1 MHDPSSS
8 AVSHVGWQRG
18 FWSLMVTQFQ
28 NAFSDNALKQL
39 IIFVLLA
46 GAAATAASAGA
57 AASAVSAADA
67 ATAASAADD
76 RLVSLVTAVFSA
88 PFILFA
94 MLGGWLADRNSKQ
107 RMMVYVKTAEMGI
120 MAFAGLAL
128 WLKSLPL
135 LLGAIFLMGCHSA
148 IFAPSKYGILPE
160 ILPHDKLS
168 WGNGILELLT
178 FLGVILGVVAAG
190 IFSDAFG
197 TRTITMMETNGLYRI
212 GQTFTGTGI
221 PEGAI
226 ITAVTPTSI
235 TIKIGLEWIAGP
247 ILMAIAFVGWLFSR
261 KVTPV
266 PAADPTCPVRINPV
280 TDLWRQ
286 LRIMKQD
293 RDLWRACWGNTG
305 FYFISALVMM
315 NMVVFCKKVLNLTD
329 LQNSMM
335 NVWLAVGIGIGSVVA
350 GYASR
355 GRIEY
360 RLVPLGAL
368 GLALS
373 TIPMGMEGVTADTFR
388 ICMGTLGFSAGLF
401 IVPVVSVIQHRPS
414 PESKGA
420 VQGSVSSLSF
430 LGIMAAAGVQWIAR
444 ETFHI
449 SSAQVF
455 WVCGASALICGA
467 YAAISRGRFIEV
479 E

>member
-1 MHDPSSS
+1 MHAPSPS

-18 FWSLMVTQFQ
+18 FWSLMGTQFQ

-39 IIFVLLA
+39 IILVLLA
-46 GAAATAASAGA
+46 GATASASGEKKN
-57 AASAVSAADA
+57 DE
-67 ATAASAADD
+67 
-76 RLVSLVTAVFSA
+76 LVAMVTAVFSA

-128 WLKSLPL
+128 WLTSLPL

-190 IFSDAFG
+190 IFSDAF
-197 TRTITMMETNGLYRI
+197 LK
-212 GQTFTGTGI
+212 
-221 PEGAI
+221 EGRA
-226 ITAVTPTSI
+226 
-235 TIKIGLEWIAGP
+235 WIAGP
-247 ILMAIAFVGWLFSR
+247 ILMAIAFVGWLLSR
-261 KVTPV
+261 QVTPV

-286 LRIMKQD
+286 LSIMKQD

-315 NMVVFCKKVLNLTD
+315 NMVVFCKDILKLTD
-329 LQNSMM
+329 TENSMM
-335 NVWLAVGIGIGSVVA
+335 NVWLAIGIGIGSVVA

-373 TIPMGMEGVTADTFR
+373 TVPMGMDGVTADTFR
-388 ICMGTLGFSAGLF
+388 ICMGCLGFSAGLF
-401 IVPVVSVIQHRPS
+401 IVPVVTVIQHRPS

-430 LGIMAAAGVQWIAR
+430 LGIMAAAGVQWVSRDA
-444 ETFHI
+444 FGI
-449 SSAQVF
+449 SSGQVF
-455 WVCGASALICGA
+455 WLCGASALICGA

>member
-1 MHDPSSS
+1 MHSPSSS

-18 FWSLMVTQFQ
+18 FWSLMGTQFQ

-39 IIFVLLA
+39 IILVLLA
-46 GAAATAASAGA
+46 GATASASGEKKN
-57 AASAVSAADA
+57 DE
-67 ATAASAADD
+67 
-76 RLVSLVTAVFSA
+76 LVAMVTAVFSA

-128 WLKSLPL
+128 WLTSLPL

-190 IFSDAFG
+190 IFSDAF
-197 TRTITMMETNGLYRI
+197 LK
-212 GQTFTGTGI
+212 
-221 PEGAI
+221 EGRA
-226 ITAVTPTSI
+226 
-235 TIKIGLEWIAGP
+235 WIAGP
-247 ILMAIAFVGWLFSR
+247 ILMAIAFVGWLLSR
-261 KVTPV
+261 QVTPV

-286 LRIMKQD
+286 LSIMKQD

-315 NMVVFCKKVLNLTD
+315 NMVVFCKDILKLTD
-329 LQNSMM
+329 TENSMM
-335 NVWLAVGIGIGSVVA
+335 NVWLAIGIGIGSVVA

-373 TIPMGMEGVTADTFR
+373 TVPMGMDGVTADTFR
-388 ICMGTLGFSAGLF
+388 ICMGCLGFSAGLF
-401 IVPVVSVIQHRPS
+401 IVPVVTVIQHRPS

-430 LGIMAAAGVQWIAR
+430 LGIMAAAGVQWVSRDA
-444 ETFHI
+444 FGI
-449 SSAQVF
+449 SSGQVF
-455 WVCGASALICGA
+455 WLCGASALICGA

>member
-1 MHDPSSS
+1 MHNPSPS

-18 FWSLMVTQFQ
+18 FWSLMGTQFQ

-39 IIFVLLA
+39 IILVLLA
-46 GAAATAASAGA
+46 GATASASGEKKN
-57 AASAVSAADA
+57 DE
-67 ATAASAADD
+67 
-76 RLVSLVTAVFSA
+76 LVAMVTAVFSA

-128 WLKSLPL
+128 WLVSLPL

-190 IFSDAFG
+190 IFSDAF
-197 TRTITMMETNGLYRI
+197 LK
-212 GQTFTGTGI
+212 
-221 PEGAI
+221 EGRA
-226 ITAVTPTSI
+226 
-235 TIKIGLEWIAGP
+235 WIAGP
-247 ILMAIAFVGWLFSR
+247 ILMAIAFIGWLLSR
-261 KVTPV
+261 QVTPV

-286 LRIMKQD
+286 LSIMKQD

-315 NMVVFCKKVLNLTD
+315 NMVVFCKDILKLTD
-329 LQNSMM
+329 TQNSMM
-335 NVWLAVGIGIGSVVA
+335 NVWLAIGIGIGSVVA

-360 RLVPLGAL
+360 RLVPIGAL

-373 TIPMGMEGVTADTFR
+373 TVPMGMDGVTADTFR
-388 ICMGTLGFSAGLF
+388 ICMGCLGFSAGLF

-430 LGIMAAAGVQWIAR
+430 LGIMAAAGVQWVSR
-444 ETFHI
+444 EAFDI
-449 SSAQVF
+449 SSGQVF

-467 YAAISRGRFIEV
+467 YAAISRGRFIKV

>member
-1 MHDPSSS
+1 M
-8 AVSHVGWQRG
+8 G
-18 FWSLMVTQFQ
+18 TQFQ

-39 IIFVLLA
+39 IILVLLA
-46 GAAATAASAGA
+46 SAASSAGEA
-57 AASAVSAADA
+57 EQ
-67 ATAASAADD
+67 D
-76 RLVSLVTAVFSA
+76 RMVSLVTAVFSA

-107 RMMVYVKTAEMGI
+107 RMMVYVKAAEMGI
-120 MAFAGLAL
+120 MAFAGVALAL
-128 WLKSLPL
+128 GSLPL
-135 LLGAIFLMGCHSA
+135 KLGAIFLMGCHSA

-178 FLGVILGVVAAG
+178 FLGVILGTVAAG
-190 IFSDAFG
+190 IFSDYFKG
-197 TRTITMMETNGLYRI
+197 
-212 GQTFTGTGI
+212 
-221 PEGAI
+221 
-226 ITAVTPTSI
+226 S
-235 TIKIGLEWIAGP
+235 EWVAGP
-247 ILMAIAFVGWLFSR
+247 ILMVIAFGGWVLSR
-261 KVTPV
+261 QVTPV

-315 NMVVFCKKVLNLTD
+315 NVVVFGKSVLHLTGT
-329 LQNSMM
+329 QNSMM
-335 NVWLAVGIGIGSVVA
+335 NVWLALGIGFGSVVA

-355 GRIEY
+355 GHIEY
-360 RLVPLGAL
+360 RLVPIGAL

-373 TIPMGMEGVTADTFR
+373 TVPMGMEGVTADTFR

-444 ETFHI
+444 ETFQI
-449 SSAQVF
+449 TSGQVF
-455 WVCGASALICGA
+455 WVCGASAILCGS
-467 YAAISRGRFIEV
+467 YAAISRGRFIKAE
-479 E
+479 

>member
-1 MHDPSSS
+1 MHNPSPS

-18 FWSLMVTQFQ
+18 FWSLMGTQFQ

-39 IIFVLLA
+39 IILVLLA
-46 GAAATAASAGA
+46 GATASASGEKKN
-57 AASAVSAADA
+57 DE
-67 ATAASAADD
+67 
-76 RLVSLVTAVFSA
+76 LVAMVTAVFSA

-128 WLKSLPL
+128 WLVSLPL

-190 IFSDAFG
+190 IFSDAF
-197 TRTITMMETNGLYRI
+197 LK
-212 GQTFTGTGI
+212 
-221 PEGAI
+221 EGRA
-226 ITAVTPTSI
+226 
-235 TIKIGLEWIAGP
+235 WIAGP
-247 ILMAIAFVGWLFSR
+247 ILMAIAFIGWLLSR
-261 KVTPV
+261 QVTPV

-315 NMVVFCKKVLNLTD
+315 NMVVFCKDILKLTD
-329 LQNSMM
+329 TQNSMM
-335 NVWLAVGIGIGSVVA
+335 NVWLAIGIGIGSVVA

-360 RLVPLGAL
+360 RLVPIGAL

-373 TIPMGMEGVTADTFR
+373 TVPMGLEGVTADTFR
-388 ICMGTLGFSAGLF
+388 ICMGCLGFSAGLF
-401 IVPVVSVIQHRPS
+401 IVPVVTVIQHRPS

-430 LGIMAAAGVQWIAR
+430 LGIMAAAGVQWVSR
-444 ETFHI
+444 EAFDI
-449 SSAQVF
+449 SSGQVF

-467 YAAISRGRFIEV
+467 YAAISRGRFIKV

>member
-1 MHDPSSS
+1 MAPPPVSS
-8 AVSHVGWQRG
+8 ATGWQRG
-18 FWSLMVTQFQ
+18 FWCLMGTQFQ

-39 IIFVLLA
+39 IILVLLA
-46 GAAATAASAGA
+46 SAATSTGEPEQ
-57 AASAVSAADA
+57 
-67 ATAASAADD
+67 D
-76 RLVSLVTAVFSA
+76 RMVSLVTAVFSA

-107 RMMVYVKTAEMGI
+107 RMMVYVKAAEMGI

-128 WLKSLPL
+128 ALESLPL
-135 LLGAIFLMGCHSA
+135 KLCAIFLMGCHSA

-160 ILPHDKLS
+160 ILPHEKLS

-178 FLGVILGVVAAG
+178 FLGVILGTVAAG
-190 IFSDAFG
+190 IFSDAFKG
-197 TRTITMMETNGLYRI
+197 R
-212 GQTFTGTGI
+212 
-221 PEGAI
+221 
-226 ITAVTPTSI
+226 
-235 TIKIGLEWIAGP
+235 EWIAGP
-247 ILMAIAFVGWLFSR
+247 ILVVVAFGGWMLSR
-261 KVTPV
+261 QVTPV
-266 PAADPTCPVRINPV
+266 PAADPTCPVRINPI

-315 NMVVFCKKVLNLTD
+315 NVVVFGKSVLNLTGT
-329 LQNSMM
+329 QNSMM
-335 NVWLAVGIGIGSVVA
+335 NVWLALGIGIGSVAA

-355 GRIEY
+355 GHIEY
-360 RLVPLGAL
+360 RLVPIGAL

-373 TIPMGMEGVTADTFR
+373 TVPMGMEGVTAETFR
-388 ICMGTLGFSAGLF
+388 ICMATLGFSAGLF

-420 VQGSVSSLSF
+420 VQGAVSSLSF
-430 LGIMAAAGVQWIAR
+430 IGIMAAAGVQWVAR

-449 SSAQVF
+449 SSGQVF
-455 WVCGASALICGA
+455 WVCGASAIICGS
-467 YAAISRGRFIEV
+467 YAAISRGRFIKAE
-479 E
+479 

>member
-1 MHDPSSS
+1 MGVRCSMHSPSSS

-18 FWSLMVTQFQ
+18 FWSLMGTQFQ

-39 IIFVLLA
+39 IILVLLA
-46 GAAATAASAGA
+46 GATASASGEKKN
-57 AASAVSAADA
+57 DE
-67 ATAASAADD
+67 
-76 RLVSLVTAVFSA
+76 LVAMVTAVFSA

-120 MAFAGLAL
+120 MAFAGVAL
-128 WLKSLPL
+128 WLESLPL

-190 IFSDAFG
+190 IFSDAF
-197 TRTITMMETNGLYRI
+197 LK
-212 GQTFTGTGI
+212 
-221 PEGAI
+221 EGRA
-226 ITAVTPTSI
+226 
-235 TIKIGLEWIAGP
+235 WIAGP
-247 ILMAIAFVGWLFSR
+247 ILMAIAFVGWLLSR
-261 KVTPV
+261 QVTPV

-286 LRIMKQD
+286 LSIMKQD

-315 NMVVFCKKVLNLTD
+315 NMVVFCKDILKLTD
-329 LQNSMM
+329 TQNSMM
-335 NVWLAVGIGIGSVVA
+335 NVWLAIGIGIGSVVA

-373 TIPMGMEGVTADTFR
+373 TVPMGMDGVTADTFR
-388 ICMGTLGFSAGLF
+388 ICMGCLGFSAGLF
-401 IVPVVSVIQHRPS
+401 IVPVVTVIQHRPS

-430 LGIMAAAGVQWIAR
+430 LGIMAAAGVQWVSRDA
-444 ETFHI
+444 FGI
-449 SSAQVF
+449 SSGQVF
-455 WVCGASALICGA
+455 WLCGASALICGA

>member
-1 MHDPSSS
+1 M
-8 AVSHVGWQRG
+8 A
-18 FWSLMVTQFQ
+18 TQFQ

-39 IIFVLLA
+39 IILVLLA
-46 GAAATAASAGA
+46 GAAASSGEAG
-57 AASAVSAADA
+57 
-67 ATAASAADD
+67 DD

-120 MAFAGLAL
+120 MAFAGIAL
-128 WLKSLPL
+128 CLKSLPL
-135 LLGAIFLMGCHSA
+135 MLGAIFLMGCHSA

-160 ILPHDKLS
+160 ILPHEKLS

-178 FLGVILGVVAAG
+178 FLGVILGTVAAG
-190 IFSDAFG
+190 IFSDAFKE
-197 TRTITMMETNGLYRI
+197 R
-212 GQTFTGTGI
+212 
-221 PEGAI
+221 
-226 ITAVTPTSI
+226 
-235 TIKIGLEWIAGP
+235 EWIAGP
-247 ILMAIAFVGWLFSR
+247 ILVAIAFGGWLLSR
-261 KVTPV
+261 QVTPV

-286 LRIMKQD
+286 LWIMKQD

-315 NMVVFCKKVLNLTD
+315 NVVVFGKNDLHLTGTE
-329 LQNSMM
+329 NSML
-335 NVWLAVGIGIGSVVA
+335 NVWLALGIGFGSVVA

-360 RLVPLGAL
+360 RLVPIGAL

-373 TIPMGMEGVTADTFR
+373 TVPMGMEGVTADTFR
-388 ICMGTLGFSAGLF
+388 ICMATLGFSAGLF

-430 LGIMAAAGVQWIAR
+430 LGIMAAAGVQWLSR

-449 SSAQVF
+449 SSGQVF

-467 YAAISRGRFIEV
+467 FAAISRGRFIEV

>member
-1 MHDPSSS
+1 MAPPPVSS
-8 AVSHVGWQRG
+8 ATGWQRG
-18 FWSLMVTQFQ
+18 FWSLMATQFQ

-39 IIFVLLA
+39 IILVLLA
-46 GAAATAASAGA
+46 GATASAGGA
-57 AASAVSAADA
+57 G
-67 ATAASAADD
+67 DD
-76 RLVSLVTAVFSA
+76 RMVSMVTAVFSA

-128 WLKSLPL
+128 WLTSLPL

-190 IFSDAFG
+190 IFSDAFLKEG
-197 TRTITMMETNGLYRI
+197 RT
-212 GQTFTGTGI
+212 
-221 PEGAI
+221 
-226 ITAVTPTSI
+226 
-235 TIKIGLEWIAGP
+235 WIAGP
-247 ILMAIAFVGWLFSR
+247 ILMVIAFVGWLFSR
-261 KVTPV
+261 QVTPV

-286 LRIMKQD
+286 LSIMKQD

-315 NMVVFCKKVLNLTD
+315 NMVVFCKSVLNLTD
-329 LQNSMM
+329 TQNSMM

-388 ICMGTLGFSAGLF
+388 ICMGCLGFSAGLF

-455 WVCGASALICGA
+455 WVCGASAIICGA
-467 YAAISRGRFIEV
+467 YAAISRGRFIKV

>member
-1 MHDPSSS
+1 MAPPPVSS
-8 AVSHVGWQRG
+8 ATGWQRG
-18 FWSLMVTQFQ
+18 FWCLMGTQFQ

-39 IIFVLLA
+39 IILVLLA
-46 GAAATAASAGA
+46 SAAGSAGEA
-57 AASAVSAADA
+57 EQ
-67 ATAASAADD
+67 D
-76 RLVSLVTAVFSA
+76 RMVSLVTAVFSA

-107 RMMVYVKTAEMGI
+107 RMMVYVKAAEMGI

-128 WLKSLPL
+128 ALGSLPL
-135 LLGAIFLMGCHSA
+135 KLGAIFLMGCHSA

-160 ILPHDKLS
+160 ILPHEKLS

-178 FLGVILGVVAAG
+178 FLGVILGTVAAG
-190 IFSDAFG
+190 IFSDAFKG
-197 TRTITMMETNGLYRI
+197 R
-212 GQTFTGTGI
+212 
-221 PEGAI
+221 
-226 ITAVTPTSI
+226 
-235 TIKIGLEWIAGP
+235 EWIAGP
-247 ILMAIAFVGWLFSR
+247 ILVVVAFGGWLLSR
-261 KVTPV
+261 QVTPV

-315 NMVVFCKKVLNLTD
+315 NVVVFGKSVLNLTGT
-329 LQNSMM
+329 QNSML
-335 NVWLAVGIGIGSVVA
+335 NVWLALGIGFGSVVA

-355 GRIEY
+355 GHIEY
-360 RLVPLGAL
+360 RLVPIGAL

-373 TIPMGMEGVTADTFR
+373 TVPMGMDGVTADTFR
-388 ICMGTLGFSAGLF
+388 ICMATLGFSAGLF

-430 LGIMAAAGVQWIAR
+430 LGIMAAAGVQWVSR

-449 SSAQVF
+449 SSGQVF
-455 WVCGASALICGA
+455 WVCGASAIICGA
-467 YAAISRGRFIEV
+467 YAAISRGRFIKV

>member
-1 MHDPSSS
+1 MAPPPVSS
-8 AVSHVGWQRG
+8 ATGWQRG
-18 FWSLMVTQFQ
+18 FWCLMGTQFQ

-39 IIFVLLA
+39 IILVLLA
-46 GAAATAASAGA
+46 GAAKAKAG
-57 AASAVSAADA
+57 DA
-67 ATAASAADD
+67 GNDE
-76 RLVSLVTAVFSA
+76 LVALVTAVFSA

-107 RMMVYVKTAEMGI
+107 RMMVYVKAAEMGI

-128 WLKSLPL
+128 ALGSLPL
-135 LLGAIFLMGCHSA
+135 KLGAIFLMGCHSA

-160 ILPHDKLS
+160 ILPHEKLS

-178 FLGVILGVVAAG
+178 FLGVILGTVAAG
-190 IFSDAFG
+190 IFSDVFKG
-197 TRTITMMETNGLYRI
+197 R
-212 GQTFTGTGI
+212 
-221 PEGAI
+221 
-226 ITAVTPTSI
+226 
-235 TIKIGLEWIAGP
+235 EWIAGP
-247 ILMAIAFVGWLFSR
+247 ILVVIAFGGWMLSR
-261 KVTPV
+261 QVTPV

-315 NMVVFCKKVLNLTD
+315 NVVVFGKSVLNLTGT
-329 LQNSMM
+329 QNSML
-335 NVWLAVGIGIGSVVA
+335 NVWLALGIGFGSVVA

-355 GRIEY
+355 GHIEY
-360 RLVPLGAL
+360 RLVPIGAL

-373 TIPMGMEGVTADTFR
+373 TVPMGMEGVTADTFR
-388 ICMGTLGFSAGLF
+388 ICMATLGFSAGLF

-430 LGIMAAAGVQWIAR
+430 LGIMAAAGVQWVAR

-449 SSAQVF
+449 TSGQVF
-455 WVCGASALICGA
+455 WVCGASAIICGA
-467 YAAISRGRFIEV
+467 YAAISRGRFIKV

>member
-1 MHDPSSS
+1 MASPPVSS
-8 AVSHVGWQRG
+8 ATGWQRG
-18 FWSLMVTQFQ
+18 FWCLMGTQFQ

-39 IIFVLLA
+39 IILVLLA
-46 GAAATAASAGA
+46 SAAGSAGEA
-57 AASAVSAADA
+57 EQ
-67 ATAASAADD
+67 D
-76 RLVSLVTAVFSA
+76 RMVSLVTAVFSA

-107 RMMVYVKTAEMGI
+107 RMMVYVKAAEMGI

-128 WLKSLPL
+128 ALGSLPL
-135 LLGAIFLMGCHSA
+135 KLGAIFLMGCHSA

-160 ILPHDKLS
+160 ILPHEKLS

-178 FLGVILGVVAAG
+178 FLGVILGTVAAG
-190 IFSDAFG
+190 IFSDAFKG
-197 TRTITMMETNGLYRI
+197 R
-212 GQTFTGTGI
+212 
-221 PEGAI
+221 
-226 ITAVTPTSI
+226 
-235 TIKIGLEWIAGP
+235 EWIAGP
-247 ILMAIAFVGWLFSR
+247 ILVVVAFGGWLLSR
-261 KVTPV
+261 QVTPV

-315 NMVVFCKKVLNLTD
+315 NVVVFGKSVLNLTGT
-329 LQNSMM
+329 QNSML
-335 NVWLAVGIGIGSVVA
+335 NVWLALGIGFGSVVA

-355 GRIEY
+355 GHIEY
-360 RLVPLGAL
+360 RLVPIGAL

-373 TIPMGMEGVTADTFR
+373 TVPMGMEGVTADTFR
-388 ICMGTLGFSAGLF
+388 ICMATLGFSAGLF

-430 LGIMAAAGVQWIAR
+430 LGIMAAAGVQWVSR

-449 SSAQVF
+449 SSGQVF
-455 WVCGASALICGA
+455 WVCGASAIICGA
-467 YAAISRGRFIEV
+467 YAAISRGRFIKV

>member
-1 MHDPSSS
+1 MVPTPVSS
-8 AVSHVGWQRG
+8 ATGWQRG
-18 FWSLMVTQFQ
+18 FWCLMGTQFQ

-39 IIFVLLA
+39 IILVLLA
-46 GAAATAASAGA
+46 SAASSAGEA
-57 AASAVSAADA
+57 EQ
-67 ATAASAADD
+67 D
-76 RLVSLVTAVFSA
+76 RMVSLVTAVFSA

-107 RMMVYVKTAEMGI
+107 RMMVYVKAAEMGI
-120 MAFAGLAL
+120 MAFAGVALAL
-128 WLKSLPL
+128 GSLPL
-135 LLGAIFLMGCHSA
+135 KLGAIFLMGCHSA

-160 ILPHDKLS
+160 ILPHEKLS

-178 FLGVILGVVAAG
+178 FLGVILGTVAAG
-190 IFSDAFG
+190 IFSDFFKG
-197 TRTITMMETNGLYRI
+197 
-212 GQTFTGTGI
+212 
-221 PEGAI
+221 
-226 ITAVTPTSI
+226 S
-235 TIKIGLEWIAGP
+235 EWIAGP
-247 ILMAIAFVGWLFSR
+247 ILVVIAFGGWILSR
-261 KVTPV
+261 QVTPV

-315 NMVVFCKKVLNLTD
+315 NVVVFGKSVLNLTGT
-329 LQNSMM
+329 QNSML
-335 NVWLAVGIGIGSVVA
+335 NVWLALGIGFGSVVA

-355 GRIEY
+355 GHIEY
-360 RLVPLGAL
+360 RLVPIGAL

-388 ICMGTLGFSAGLF
+388 ICMATLGFSAGLF

-420 VQGSVSSLSF
+420 VQGAVSSLSF
-430 LGIMAAAGVQWIAR
+430 IGIMAAAGVQWVSR

-449 SSAQVF
+449 TSGQVF
-455 WVCGASALICGA
+455 WVCGASAIICGA
-467 YAAISRGRFIEV
+467 YAAISRGRIIKAE
-479 E
+479 

>member
-1 MHDPSSS
+1 MAPPPVSS
-8 AVSHVGWQRG
+8 ATGWQRG
-18 FWSLMVTQFQ
+18 FWSLMATQFQ

-39 IIFVLLA
+39 IILVLLA
-46 GAAATAASAGA
+46 GAAASSGEAG
-57 AASAVSAADA
+57 
-67 ATAASAADD
+67 DD

-135 LLGAIFLMGCHSA
+135 MLGAIFLMGCHSA

-160 ILPHDKLS
+160 ILPHEKLS

-178 FLGVILGVVAAG
+178 FLGVILGTVAAG
-190 IFSDAFG
+190 VFSDAFKE
-197 TRTITMMETNGLYRI
+197 R
-212 GQTFTGTGI
+212 
-221 PEGAI
+221 
-226 ITAVTPTSI
+226 
-235 TIKIGLEWIAGP
+235 EWIAGP
-247 ILMAIAFVGWLFSR
+247 ILVAIAFGGWLLSR
-261 KVTPV
+261 QVTPV

-286 LRIMKQD
+286 LWIMKQD

-315 NMVVFCKKVLNLTD
+315 NVVVFGKNDLHLTGTE
-329 LQNSMM
+329 NSML
-335 NVWLAVGIGIGSVVA
+335 NVWLALGIGFGSVVA

-360 RLVPLGAL
+360 RLVPIGAL

-373 TIPMGMEGVTADTFR
+373 TVPMGMEGVTADTFR
-388 ICMGTLGFSAGLF
+388 ICMATLGFSAGLF

-430 LGIMAAAGVQWIAR
+430 LGIMAAAGVQWLSR

-449 SSAQVF
+449 SSGQVF

-467 YAAISRGRFIEV
+467 FAAISRGRFIEV

>member
-1 MHDPSSS
+1 MAPPPVSS
-8 AVSHVGWQRG
+8 ATGWQRG
-18 FWSLMVTQFQ
+18 FWCLMGTQFQ

-39 IIFVLLA
+39 IILVLLA
-46 GAAATAASAGA
+46 SAASSAGEA
-57 AASAVSAADA
+57 EQ
-67 ATAASAADD
+67 D
-76 RLVSLVTAVFSA
+76 RMVSLVTAVFSA

-107 RMMVYVKTAEMGI
+107 RMMVYVKAAEMGI
-120 MAFAGLAL
+120 MAFAGVALAL
-128 WLKSLPL
+128 GSLPL
-135 LLGAIFLMGCHSA
+135 KLGAIFLMGCHSA

-178 FLGVILGVVAAG
+178 FLGVILGTVAAG
-190 IFSDAFG
+190 IFSDYFKG
-197 TRTITMMETNGLYRI
+197 
-212 GQTFTGTGI
+212 
-221 PEGAI
+221 
-226 ITAVTPTSI
+226 S
-235 TIKIGLEWIAGP
+235 EWIAGP
-247 ILMAIAFVGWLFSR
+247 ILMAIAFVGWLSSR
-261 KVTPV
+261 NVTPV

-315 NMVVFCKKVLNLTD
+315 NMVVFCKKVLNLSD
-329 LQNSMM
+329 LENSMM
-335 NVWLAVGIGIGSVVA
+335 NVWLALGIGIGSVVA

-360 RLVPLGAL
+360 RLVPIGAL

-373 TIPMGMEGVTADTFR
+373 TVPMGMEGVTADTFR
-388 ICMGTLGFSAGLF
+388 ICMATLGFSAGLF

-444 ETFHI
+444 ETFQI
-449 SSAQVF
+449 TSGQVF
-455 WVCGASALICGA
+455 WVCGASAILCGS
-467 YAAISRGRFIEV
+467 YAAISRGRFIKAE
-479 E
+479 

>member
-1 MHDPSSS
+1 MAPPPVSS
-8 AVSHVGWQRG
+8 ATGWQRG
-18 FWSLMVTQFQ
+18 FWCLMGTQFQ

-39 IIFVLLA
+39 IILVLLA
-46 GAAATAASAGA
+46 SAAGSAGEA
-57 AASAVSAADA
+57 EQ
-67 ATAASAADD
+67 D
-76 RLVSLVTAVFSA
+76 RMVSLVTAVFSA

-107 RMMVYVKTAEMGI
+107 RMMVYVKAAEMGI
-120 MAFAGLAL
+120 MAFAGVALAL
-128 WLKSLPL
+128 GSLPL
-135 LLGAIFLMGCHSA
+135 KLCAIFLMGCHSA

-160 ILPHDKLS
+160 ILPHEKLS

-178 FLGVILGVVAAG
+178 FLGVILGTVAAG
-190 IFSDAFG
+190 IFSDFFKG
-197 TRTITMMETNGLYRI
+197 
-212 GQTFTGTGI
+212 
-221 PEGAI
+221 
-226 ITAVTPTSI
+226 S
-235 TIKIGLEWIAGP
+235 EWIAGP
-247 ILMAIAFVGWLFSR
+247 ILVVIAFGGWILSR
-261 KVTPV
+261 QVTPV

-315 NMVVFCKKVLNLTD
+315 NVVVFGKSVLNLTGT
-329 LQNSMM
+329 QNSML
-335 NVWLAVGIGIGSVVA
+335 NVWLALGIGFGSVVA

-355 GRIEY
+355 GHIEY
-360 RLVPLGAL
+360 RLVPIGAL

-373 TIPMGMEGVTADTFR
+373 TVPMGMEGVTADAFR
-388 ICMGTLGFSAGLF
+388 ICMATLGFSAGLF

-420 VQGSVSSLSF
+420 VQGAVSSLSF
-430 LGIMAAAGVQWIAR
+430 IGIMAAAGVQWVSR

-449 SSAQVF
+449 TSGQVF
-455 WVCGASALICGA
+455 WVCGASAIICGA
-467 YAAISRGRFIEV
+467 YAAISRGRFIKAE
-479 E
+479 

>member
-1 MHDPSSS
+1 M
-8 AVSHVGWQRG
+8 G
-18 FWSLMVTQFQ
+18 TQFQ

-39 IIFVLLA
+39 IILVLLA
-46 GAAATAASAGA
+46 SA
-57 AASAVSAADA
+57 AASSGEAG
-67 ATAASAADD
+67 DD

-107 RMMVYVKTAEMGI
+107 IMMVYVKSAEMGI
-120 MAFAGLAL
+120 MAFAGVAL

-135 LLGAIFLMGCHSA
+135 MLGAIFLMGCHSA

-160 ILPHDKLS
+160 ILPHEKLS

-178 FLGVILGVVAAG
+178 FLGVILGTVAAG
-190 IFSDAFG
+190 VFSDD
-197 TRTITMMETNGLYRI
+197 
-212 GQTFTGTGI
+212 FTGR
-221 PEGAI
+221 
-226 ITAVTPTSI
+226 
-235 TIKIGLEWIAGP
+235 EWIAGP
-247 ILMAIAFVGWLFSR
+247 ILMVIAFYGWLLSR
-261 KVTPV
+261 QVTPV

-280 TDLWRQ
+280 TDLWHQ

-315 NMVVFCKKVLNLTD
+315 NVVVFGKSVLHLTGT
-329 LQNSMM
+329 QNSMM
-335 NVWLAVGIGIGSVVA
+335 NVWLALGIGIGSVVA

-373 TIPMGMEGVTADTFR
+373 TVPMGMEGVTPDTFG
-388 ICMGTLGFSAGLF
+388 ICMATLGFFAGLF

-420 VQGSVSSLSF
+420 VQGAVSSLSF
-430 LGIMAAAGVQWIAR
+430 IGIMAAAGVQWVAR

-449 SSAQVF
+449 TSGQVF
-455 WVCGASALICGA
+455 WVCGASAIICGA
-467 YAAISRGRFIEV
+467 YAAISRGRFIKAE
-479 E
+479 

>member
-1 MHDPSSS
+1 MHSPSSS

-18 FWSLMVTQFQ
+18 FWSLMGTQFQ

-39 IIFVLLA
+39 IILVLLA
-46 GAAATAASAGA
+46 GATASASGEKKN
-57 AASAVSAADA
+57 DE
-67 ATAASAADD
+67 
-76 RLVSLVTAVFSA
+76 LVAMVTAVFSA

-128 WLKSLPL
+128 WLTSLPL

-190 IFSDAFG
+190 IFSDAF
-197 TRTITMMETNGLYRI
+197 LK
-212 GQTFTGTGI
+212 
-221 PEGAI
+221 EGRA
-226 ITAVTPTSI
+226 
-235 TIKIGLEWIAGP
+235 WIAGP
-247 ILMAIAFVGWLFSR
+247 ILMAIAFVGWLLSR
-261 KVTPV
+261 QVTPV

-286 LRIMKQD
+286 LSIMKQD

-315 NMVVFCKKVLNLTD
+315 NMVVFCKDILKLTD
-329 LQNSMM
+329 TENSMM
-335 NVWLAVGIGIGSVVA
+335 NVWLAIGIGIGSVVA

-373 TIPMGMEGVTADTFR
+373 TVPMGMDGVTADTFR
-388 ICMGTLGFSAGLF
+388 ICMGCLGFSAGLF
-401 IVPVVSVIQHRPS
+401 IVPVVTVIQHRPS

-430 LGIMAAAGVQWIAR
+430 LGIMAAAGVQWLSR
-444 ETFHI
+444 EAFGI

>member
-1 MHDPSSS
+1 MVPTPVSS
-8 AVSHVGWQRG
+8 ATGWQRG
-18 FWSLMVTQFQ
+18 FWCLMGTQFQ

-39 IIFVLLA
+39 IILVLLA
-46 GAAATAASAGA
+46 SAASSAGEA
-57 AASAVSAADA
+57 EQ
-67 ATAASAADD
+67 D
-76 RLVSLVTAVFSA
+76 RMVSLVTAVFSA

-107 RMMVYVKTAEMGI
+107 RMMVYVKAAEMGI
-120 MAFAGLAL
+120 MAFAGVALAL
-128 WLKSLPL
+128 GSLPL
-135 LLGAIFLMGCHSA
+135 KLGAIFLMGCHSA

-160 ILPHDKLS
+160 ILPHEKLS

-178 FLGVILGVVAAG
+178 FLGVILGTVAAG
-190 IFSDAFG
+190 IFSDYFKG
-197 TRTITMMETNGLYRI
+197 
-212 GQTFTGTGI
+212 
-221 PEGAI
+221 
-226 ITAVTPTSI
+226 S
-235 TIKIGLEWIAGP
+235 EWVAGP
-247 ILMAIAFVGWLFSR
+247 ILMVIAFGGWVLSR
-261 KVTPV
+261 QVTPV

-315 NMVVFCKKVLNLTD
+315 NVVVFGKSVLHLTGT
-329 LQNSMM
+329 QNSMM
-335 NVWLAVGIGIGSVVA
+335 NVWLALGIGFGSVVA

-355 GRIEY
+355 GHIEY
-360 RLVPLGAL
+360 RLVPIGAL

-373 TIPMGMEGVTADTFR
+373 TVPMGMEGVTADTFR

-444 ETFHI
+444 ETFQI
-449 SSAQVF
+449 TSGQVF
-455 WVCGASALICGA
+455 WVCGASAILCGS
-467 YAAISRGRFIEV
+467 YAAISRGRFIKAE
-479 E
+479 

>member
-1 MHDPSSS
+1 M
-8 AVSHVGWQRG
+8 G
-18 FWSLMVTQFQ
+18 TQFQ

-39 IIFVLLA
+39 IILVLLA
-46 GAAATAASAGA
+46 SAAGSAGEA
-57 AASAVSAADA
+57 EE
-67 ATAASAADD
+67 D
-76 RLVSLVTAVFSA
+76 RMVSLVTAVFSA

-107 RMMVYVKTAEMGI
+107 RIMVYVKAAEMGI
-120 MAFAGLAL
+120 MAFAGVALAL
-128 WLKSLPL
+128 GSLPL
-135 LLGAIFLMGCHSA
+135 KLGAIFLMGCHSA

-160 ILPHDKLS
+160 ILPHEKLS

-178 FLGVILGVVAAG
+178 FLGVILGTVAAG
-190 IFSDAFG
+190 IFSDYFKG
-197 TRTITMMETNGLYRI
+197 
-212 GQTFTGTGI
+212 
-221 PEGAI
+221 
-226 ITAVTPTSI
+226 S
-235 TIKIGLEWIAGP
+235 EWVAGP
-247 ILMAIAFVGWLFSR
+247 ILMVIAFGGWVLSR
-261 KVTPV
+261 QVTPV

-315 NMVVFCKKVLNLTD
+315 NVVVFGKSVLHLTGT
-329 LQNSMM
+329 QNSMM
-335 NVWLAVGIGIGSVVA
+335 NVWLALGIGFGSVVA

-355 GRIEY
+355 GHIEY
-360 RLVPLGAL
+360 RLVPIGAL

-388 ICMGTLGFSAGLF
+388 ICMATLGFSAGLF

-430 LGIMAAAGVQWIAR
+430 LGIMAAAGVQWVAR
-444 ETFHI
+444 ETFQI
-449 SSAQVF
+449 TSGQVF
-455 WVCGASALICGA
+455 WVCGASAILCGA
-467 YAAISRGRFIEV
+467 YAAISRGRFIKAE
-479 E
+479 

>member
-1 MHDPSSS
+1 M
-8 AVSHVGWQRG
+8 G
-18 FWSLMVTQFQ
+18 TQFQ

-39 IIFVLLA
+39 IILVLLA
-46 GAAATAASAGA
+46 SAAGSAGEA
-57 AASAVSAADA
+57 EQ
-67 ATAASAADD
+67 D
-76 RLVSLVTAVFSA
+76 RMVSLVTAVFSA

-107 RMMVYVKTAEMGI
+107 RMMVYVKAAEMGI

-128 WLKSLPL
+128 ALGSLPL
-135 LLGAIFLMGCHSA
+135 KLGAIFLMGCHSA

-160 ILPHDKLS
+160 ILPHEKLS

-178 FLGVILGVVAAG
+178 FLGVILGTVAAG
-190 IFSDAFG
+190 IFSDVFKG
-197 TRTITMMETNGLYRI
+197 R
-212 GQTFTGTGI
+212 
-221 PEGAI
+221 
-226 ITAVTPTSI
+226 
-235 TIKIGLEWIAGP
+235 EWIAGP
-247 ILMAIAFVGWLFSR
+247 ILVVIAFGGWMLSR
-261 KVTPV
+261 QVTPV

-315 NMVVFCKKVLNLTD
+315 NVVVFGKSVLNLTGT
-329 LQNSMM
+329 QNSML
-335 NVWLAVGIGIGSVVA
+335 NVWLALGIGFGSVVA

-355 GRIEY
+355 GHIEY
-360 RLVPLGAL
+360 RLVPIGAL

-373 TIPMGMEGVTADTFR
+373 TVPMGMEGVTADTFR
-388 ICMGTLGFSAGLF
+388 ICMATLGFSAGLF

-430 LGIMAAAGVQWIAR
+430 LGIMAAAGVQWVAR

-449 SSAQVF
+449 TSGQVF
-455 WVCGASALICGA
+455 WVCGASAIICGA
-467 YAAISRGRFIEV
+467 YAAISRGRFIKV